1 MFAMLL
7 ILASPPN
14 PPAIAP
20 PAPKLIKSPGSC
32 QCGGAGN
39 CRCGAD
45 CRCGGRLPLSEVY
58 DRAERGE
65 LVEIAVGFPPTGKQ
79 FACDAPWVTT
89 ACGLQVEKPKGFYL
103 VSKNVNGVVEVS
115 AMPLPKAM
123 PAAAPQCRTVI
134 INGKA
139 VTVCPNAKR

>member
-39 CRCGAD
+39 CQCGVD
-45 CRCGGRLPLSEVY
+45 CRCGGRLTLAEVY

-79 FACDAPWVTT
+79 FATDAPWTTT

-103 VSKNVNGVVEVS
+103 VRKDSRGTVVVEPMPIPV
-115 AMPLPKAM
+115 AMPTSG
-123 PAAAPQCRTVI
+123 CRTVI

-139 VTVCPNAKR
+139 VTVCPNAKK